1 MIRGF
6 FLAATLLLFVQAAV
20 AAESEKV
27 RFKQSGNAPRDLPG
41 KNEASLSQSEKTF
54 AYENYQDTL
63 KSWYSARKRL
73 RALNAVSKILQ
84 NDPSSDKEV
93 VAMVELMAIEKK
105 QEIENLRTQLA
116 GILGSGKLEDPK
128 LPQPDREEI
137 LARVK

>member
-6 FLAATLLLFVQAAV
+6 FLAATFLFFVQAAS
-20 AAESEKV
+20 AAEPEKV
-27 RFKQSGNAPRDLPG
+27 RFKQSGNPPRDLPG
-41 KNEASLSQSEKTF
+41 KNETSLSQSEKTF

-63 KSWYSARKRL
+63 KAWYSARKRL
-73 RALNAVSKILQ
+73 RALGAVSKILQ

-105 QEIENLRTQLA
+105 QEIENLRAQLA
-116 GILGSGKLEDPK
+116 GILGPGKMEDPK

-137 LARVK
+137 LVQVK